1 MRIGLI
7 SDTHISKRGELWP
20 QVFDVFSGVD
30 AILHAG
36 DVYSPAL
43 LDELEELAPVRVAR
57 GNGDLGQPDARFE
70 ERCVMAFDGV
80 TVAML
85 HDFPTPEHRPAELV
99 LERARQRFPDLSPDV
114 VVYGHTHIESID
126 DVGGLLCVNPGSP
139 TLPHNKSLRLGTIG
153 FLNIEPARRTS
164 DRQAKDTMTASK
176 LRSGDNVARR
186 SGRQGVVGAEL
197 WQLTETGAERIQG

>member
-57 GNGDLGQPDARFE
+57 GNGDLGQTDARLE
-70 ERCVMAFDGV
+70 ERCVMDFDGV

-85 HDFPTPEHRPAELV
+85 HDFPTPEHRPVKFV
-99 LERARQRFPDLSPDV
+99 LDRARQRFPDLSPDV

-126 DVGGLLCVNPGSP
+126 DVSGLLCVNPGSP

-153 FLNIEPARRTS
+153 FLNIE
-164 DRQAKDTMTASK
+164 
-176 LRSGDNVARR
+176 
-186 SGRQGVVGAEL
+186 QGVVGAEL
-197 WQLTETGAERIQG
+197 WQLTETGAERIRG